1 MKAGRHLLELINE
14 VLDLSRIDDGALR
27 LSLEPVDV
35 VEVVTETLEMLEP
48 VATRA
53 PYGSPRRASNG
64 PASTCSPIASA
75 SSRCCSTC
83 SPTP

>member
-35 VEVVTETLEMLEP
+35 GEVVVETLEMLEP
-48 VATRA
+48 VAS
-53 PYGSPRRASNG
+53 GERR
-64 PASTCSPIASA
+64 
-75 SSRCCSTC
+75 
-83 SPTP
+83 